1 MDIERIAQFIAEVTA
16 LPGVPGYEAGVNGR
30 IAEWFRP
37 LTDDVFKDDLEN
49 LYARVGAEGRG
60 PRVIVCAHQDEIG
73 LVVSKIEGDG
83 CLRIFKNGGVD
94 PRILPGME
102 VSVQTASGPLYGV
115 IGAKP
120 PQLLT
125 SEDREKALK
134 LEDLYVDVG
143 YQAEEVRARVRVG
156 DMVVMLAPS
165 LRLAN
170 GCMAGKTMDDRASV
184 AAMLVAAELLSQRS
198 VPAETYFVSTTQEEI
213 GSVGAKSAAFR
224 LKPDLAVVIDVTH
237 GEGPG
242 TGKWEAYPVN
252 KVTVAHGPNIQPK
265 LEKIAVEAAKEN
277 GVDTVM
283 EVCTGVTATDACETQ
298 TAAGGVP
305 SLLLSIPLKYMHTSV
320 ELLKLDT
327 VRETG
332 RLIALV
338 IEKIAREWEGFS
350 WF

>member
-1 MDIERIAQFIAEVTA
+1 MYKRQ
-16 LPGVPGYEAGVNGR
+16 
-30 IAEWFRP
+30 
-37 LTDDVFKDDLEN
+37 
-49 LYARVGAEGRG
+49 
-60 PRVIVCAHQDEIG
+60 
-73 LVVSKIEGDG
+73 
-83 CLRIFKNGGVD
+83 
-94 PRILPGME
+94 
-102 VSVQTASGPLYGV
+102 
-115 IGAKP
+115 
-120 PQLLT
+120 
-125 SEDREKALK
+125 
-134 LEDLYVDVG
+134 
-143 YQAEEVRARVRVG
+143 
-156 DMVVMLAPS
+156 
-165 LRLAN
+165 
-170 GCMAGKTMDDRASV
+170 
-184 AAMLVAAELLSQRS
+184 
-198 VPAETYFVSTTQEEI
+198 
-213 GSVGAKSAAFR
+213 
-224 LKPDLAVVIDVTH
+224 
-237 GEGPG
+237 G

-320 ELLKLDT
+320 ELLKLNT

>member
-1 MDIERIAQFIAEVTA
+1 MNIENIARFIAEVTA

-30 IAEWFRP
+30 IAEWFRT
-37 LTDDVFKDDLEN
+37 LADEVFTDDLEN
-49 LYARVGAEGRG
+49 LYARVGAQGNG
-60 PRVIVCAHQDEIG
+60 PRIIVCAHQDEIG
-73 LVVSKIEGDG
+73 LVVSKIEDDG
-83 CLRIFKNGGVD
+83 SLRIFKNGGVD

-125 SEDREKALK
+125 EKDREKALK

-143 YQAEEVRARVRVG
+143 YAPEEVRQRVRVG

-213 GSVGAKSAAFR
+213 GSVGAKSATFR
-224 LKPDLAVVIDVTH
+224 LKPDLAIVIDVTH

-252 KVTVAHGPNIQPK
+252 KVTIAHGPNIQPK

>member
-1 MDIERIAQFIAEVTA
+1 MFT
-16 LPGVPGYEAGVNGR
+16 
-30 IAEWFRP
+30 
-37 LTDDVFKDDLEN
+37 DDLEN
-49 LYARVGAEGRG
+49 LYARVGAQGNG
-60 PRVIVCAHQDEIG
+60 PRIIVCAHQDEIG
-73 LVVSKIEGDG
+73 LVVSKIEEDG
-83 CLRIFKNGGVD
+83 SLRIFKNGGVD

-184 AAMLVAAELLSQRS
+184 AAMLVAAELLSRRS

-224 LKPDLAVVIDVTH
+224 LKPDLAIVIDVTH

-305 SLLLSIPLKYMHTSV
+305 SLLLSIPLKYMHTTV